1 MKSFIFTISLKFMKK
16 SRILVLSFLLSLCCF
31 SAGAQEFL
39 SAEPSG
45 NLISL
50 GFRVGANSSI
60 RTFSRDYFRQWNVD
74 SWGTGVDAG
83 FVLDLNIR
91 DFFALQPGV
100 FFESRSGNYA
110 YAQDYFDYSGEKQ
123 EFTEMGRYR
132 TYNMVIPVMFSFRFN
147 LSPTVRW
154 IAEAGPYAQF
164 MLHSTDKNKIIVP
177 NVQPD
182 ASTQVNPAIAH
193 ANSLDGGLKIGAGFS
208 LKRTYSFY
216 LHYMAGARKAW
227 KAPHEGGRNKA
238 WVFTLG
244 YDF

>member
-1 MKSFIFTISLKFMKK
+1 MNNLRTLF
-16 SRILVLSFLLSLCCF
+16 LSLIIF
-31 SAGAQEFL
+31 FGVSGVAAQEIL
-39 SAEPSG
+39 SAEPAEE
-45 NLISL
+45 LISF

-60 RTFSRDYFRQWNVD
+60 RTFSNDYFRQWNVD
-74 SWGTGVDAG
+74 SWGTGMDAG

-110 YAQDYFDYSGEKQ
+110 YAQEYYDFTGEKQ
-123 EFTEMGRYR
+123 KFTEMGRYR

-154 IAEAGPYAQF
+154 IAEAGPYARLL
-164 MLHSTDKNKIIVP
+164 LHSTDKDKIIVP
-177 NVQPD
+177 DIQTD
-182 ASTQVNPAIAH
+182 ASDAVNARIAH
-193 ANSLDGGLKIGAGFS
+193 AKGFDGGVKIGTGFS
-208 LKRTYSFY
+208 LRRTYSLFI
-216 LHYMAGARKAW
+216 HYMAGAGKAW
-227 KAPHEGGRNKA
+227 KAPHEGGLNKA